1 MHINVFKLS
10 LSLRHEKEKN
20 KTGVTLYNLS
30 TYLMKVAFKIFKILM
45 KVKYDHSTARNLIKQ
60 CFTCRSRSFLEKKKE
75 LERGIHLHQ
84 LKYFLCIKKVSVNQ
98 RRHLTLVIGDYDV
111 FFHTDA
117 KNRVIFIL

>member
-1 MHINVFKLS
+1 
-10 LSLRHEKEKN
+10 
-20 KTGVTLYNLS
+20 
-30 TYLMKVAFKIFKILM
+30 MKVAFKIFKILM

-84 LKYFLCIKKVSVNQ
+84 LKYFKVSVNQ
-98 RRHLTLVIGDYDV
+98 RRHLTPVIGDYDV